1 MRGIKVW
8 TARMGLQFYSQVRLE
23 TGTRNSIFNGQHAAA
38 NSWRTQKYWPGIW
51 QQHYQGSRIYKMLHS
66 FHTCD
71 AHVGK
76 TSQNCLTI
84 CFHVAFLFNDTLRLI
99 GGQSKGIFTMR
110 SAFRKAI
117 VLTDMLILKC
127 MSTAVFIFPHQTVIW
142 NTCCWSC
149 LVNLHFLRTMVT
161 LNPVLVLDFKAPGKS
176 RASFLRTLR
185 KAVFSHAFTLY
196 LFTSMLLQHYLITGF
211 AHQTAAT
218 STNKYK

>member
-1 MRGIKVW
+1 MNYRNRKPPYAILIKISGTTCDTKTIPLTLTREKDAQTANTIQMLGIKVW

-23 TGTRNSIFNGQHAAA
+23 TETRNSIFNGQHAAA

-127 MSTAVFIFPHQTVIW
+127 MSTAVFIFPHQTVI
-142 NTCCWSC
+142 
-149 LVNLHFLRTMVT
+149 
-161 LNPVLVLDFKAPGKS
+161 
-176 RASFLRTLR
+176 
-185 KAVFSHAFTLY
+185 
-196 LFTSMLLQHYLITGF
+196 
-211 AHQTAAT
+211 
-218 STNKYK
+218 

>member
-1 MRGIKVW
+1 MNYRNRKPPYAFLIKISGPTCDTKTIPLSLTREKDAQTANIIQMLVIKVW
-8 TARMGLQFYSQVRLE
+8 TARMGLQSYSQVRLE
-23 TGTRNSIFNGQHAAA
+23 TGTRNSICTGQHVAA

-127 MSTAVFIFPHQTVIW
+127 MSTAVFTLPHQTVI
-142 NTCCWSC
+142 
-149 LVNLHFLRTMVT
+149 
-161 LNPVLVLDFKAPGKS
+161 
-176 RASFLRTLR
+176 
-185 KAVFSHAFTLY
+185 
-196 LFTSMLLQHYLITGF
+196 
-211 AHQTAAT
+211 
-218 STNKYK
+218 

>member
-1 MRGIKVW
+1 MLVIKVW
-8 TARMGLQFYSQVRLE
+8 TARMGLQSYSQVRLE
-23 TGTRNSIFNGQHAAA
+23 TGTRNSICNGQHVAA

-127 MSTAVFIFPHQTVIW
+127 MSTAVFTLPHQTVI
-142 NTCCWSC
+142 
-149 LVNLHFLRTMVT
+149 
-161 LNPVLVLDFKAPGKS
+161 
-176 RASFLRTLR
+176 
-185 KAVFSHAFTLY
+185 
-196 LFTSMLLQHYLITGF
+196 
-211 AHQTAAT
+211 
-218 STNKYK
+218 